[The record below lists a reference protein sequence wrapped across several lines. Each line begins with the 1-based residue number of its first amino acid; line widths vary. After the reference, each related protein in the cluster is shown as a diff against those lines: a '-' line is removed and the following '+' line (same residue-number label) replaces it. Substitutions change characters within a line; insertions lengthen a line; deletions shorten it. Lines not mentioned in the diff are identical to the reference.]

1 MTSLEDKY
9 GNWLFFIPIS
19 GLTLTKSVNNE
30 IRVNRVTFISKDKIP
45 RVRKRLG
52 LPYRFSELASQHN
65 KPVRDIAGN
74 FFKDSNTYAITRLKG
89 TPKEKEKDSIR
100 IVRDE
105 LNILAFSQL
114 GYTRRRFI
122 RRLNIKSG
130 IHGGLYHSQSP
141 EAQFLHTPGLV
152 VVVVS
157 SPYDAKGL
165 LISAI
170 QSQDPVL
177 FLEPKRIYRS
187 IKEHVPE
194 ESYTIPF
201 GVAEVAMQG
210 KDITLIGWGAHH
222 HENLIAAKKLK
233 DEFNME
239 VEVIN
244 LRSLNPLDIDTIVRS
259 VQKTSRCVVSHEA
272 PKTCGFGAEIAAL
285 VQQECFL
292 HLEAP
297 IMRCTGFDTPFPHT
311 LEDVYLPDS
320 DRVVKTLL
328 DTLNF

>member
-130 IHGGLYHSQSP
+130 IHGGLYQSMFLNVDQNEFRLNNQTQYSP
-141 EAQFLHTPGLV
+141 VPLKLDSTWVQFHKRFFYNDLLKIIRDEIKVKKNWRATLHRV
-152 VVVVS
+152 VMF
-157 SPYDAKGL
+157 AG
-165 LISAI
+165 
-170 QSQDPVL
+170 QSQNSNDISSAFLWNIIALEMLLGDRSDQSISTSLIDRSEYLLGWEKTWEQLNYPNRIETLYKNRSDYVHNGKTKAISIDDLL
-177 FLEPKRIYRS
+177 FSDDVIFN
-187 IKEHVPE
+187 I
-194 ESYTIPF
+194 IN
-201 GVAEVAMQG
+201 
-210 KDITLIGWGAHH
+210 
-222 HENLIAAKKLK
+222 NLITDLSEIKLQ
-233 DEFNME
+233 NR
-239 VEVIN
+239 I
-244 LRSLNPLDIDTIVRS
+244 NPLLR
-259 VQKTSRCVVSHEA
+259 
-272 PKTCGFGAEIAAL
+272 
-285 VQQECFL
+285 
-292 HLEAP
+292 
-297 IMRCTGFDTPFPHT
+297 
-311 LEDVYLPDS
+311 
-320 DRVVKTLL
+320 LL
-328 DTLNF
+328 